1 MSKQA
6 EIGYNIGD
14 GKPSA
19 TRRKKEVGI
28 GCGAAFR
35 CRKERM
41 KEDLL
46 FGKYRILQLLA
57 NGSGGEVFLALHEA
71 LGQQRVIKRLCK
83 HQPFF
88 EERKKE
94 ADILK
99 QLHHAAIPRIY
110 DVEEDEEALYIVE
123 EYIEGETLKEV
134 LFRQKCVPTTFILF
148 YSIQLCEI
156 IEYLHGQGILYLDI
170 KPENLMIH
178 TDHLSLIDFGGATW
192 QKEHQGVSFGTS
204 GYAAPEQYTGEAQ
217 ERSDVYGIGCVMG
230 IMLGKEAAD
239 DPKQKELRRIVSRCT
254 EVLPAKRFKSVA
266 QLKKELQSVSYK
278 KQEKKPLQSRLPHS
292 IGVLGVH
299 EGADTAAFSMALA
312 GYISEYEKGR
322 VACIDLSGGEVFRS
336 LYESLHGR
344 KKECPKEF
352 VLHGICFLSGEGKE
366 TVSRAMAK
374 GYSVVVL
381 SFGEGKSKNREEFL
395 RCEKRFVVGD
405 VYPWRTE
412 AWENLPMRLLGLKT
426 EDGVTALVSGGDAG
440 ELPIGFSAIKK
451 MPRFSNL
458 LHLDRKTERVLS
470 RLVK

>member
-1 MSKQA
+1 M
-6 EIGYNIGD
+6 
-14 GKPSA
+14 
-19 TRRKKEVGI
+19 RRGI
-28 GCGAAFR
+28 WG
-35 CRKERM
+35 RKERM
-41 KEDLL
+41 KEELL

-57 NGSGGEVFLALHEA
+57 NGSGGEVFLALHDA

-83 HQPFF
+83 NQPFF

-99 QLHHAAIPRIY
+99 QLHHAAIPRIC
-110 DVEEDEEALYIVE
+110 DIEEDEEALYIVE

-134 LFRQKCVPTTFILF
+134 LFRQKCIPTTFILF

-156 IEYLHGQGILYLDI
+156 IEYLHEQGILYLDI

-178 TDHLSLIDFGGATW
+178 TDHLSLIDFGGATRR
-192 QKEHQGVSFGTS
+192 KEQSGVTFGTS

-230 IMLGKEAAD
+230 IMLGKETD
-239 DPKQKELRRIVSRCT
+239 DNPKQRELGRIISRCT

-266 QLKKELQSVSYK
+266 QLKKELQRVSYGG
-278 KQEKKPLQSRLPHS
+278 QEKKLLTRRRLPHS

-299 EGADTAAFSMALA
+299 EGADTAAFCMALA

-322 VACIDLSGGEVFRS
+322 VACIDLSGGEVYRS
-336 LYESLHGR
+336 LYENLHGR
-344 KKECPKEF
+344 KKECPGEF
-352 VLHGICFLSGEGKE
+352 VLHGICFLSGRGDE
-366 TVSRAMAK
+366 TVSRAMAQ
-374 GYSVVVL
+374 GYSVVIL

-405 VYPWRTE
+405 AYPWRTE
-412 AWENLPMRLLGLKT
+412 AWENLPTRLFGLRT

-440 ELPIGFSAIKK
+440 ELPIGFAAVKK
-451 MPRFSNL
+451 VPRFCSL
-458 LHLDRKTERVLS
+458 LHLDRKTERILS
-470 RLVK
+470 RLMK